1 VLFPTEP
8 PSTSRAPAFFS
19 LPLETRSVILST
31 RSKKHTS
38 TAVRATLLPL
48 AAGVVVASQ
57 LVGCSSIE
65 NLVGGDKVDY
75 KTSGGKKNA
84 GLEVPPDLTQ
94 LTRDPRYQPSSGA
107 VSANTFQAPAAVG
120 QPSSNVVAT
129 VNVDSAPTASLAG
142 SAADMRIERSGN
154 QRWLS
159 TPLPPEKLWPQLQ
172 TFWAERGF
180 VLVTDQAEFGVMET
194 EWAENRAKLPQDI
207 IRQTIG
213 RVFDSLY
220 STGERDKFRTR
231 VERTPNGTE
240 VYISHRGLVEVFSN
254 QQKDSTIWQPRPADP
269 QLEAE
274 FLQRLMV
281 KLGAKEDQAKQA
293 VTNSSAPAVAK
304 ARAMDGAS
312 IPSLQMDEGFD
323 RAWRRVGLALDRSGF
338 TVEDRDRSQ
347 GTYFV
352 RYVDPS
358 TGRKK
363 EEPGLLSRI
372 FSFGKSGDDK
382 TVLARYRV
390 TVKADGERSVVSV
403 LPAQGTESTGDV
415 GKRIVALLVDELK

>member
-1 VLFPTEP
+1 MTAKLFPI
-8 PSTSRAPAFFS
+8 AAA
-19 LPLETRSVILST
+19 L
-31 RSKKHTS
+31 
-38 TAVRATLLPL
+38 AVT
-48 AAGVVVASQ
+48 SQ

-65 NLVGGDKVDY
+65 NFVGGDKVDY
-75 KTSGGKKNA
+75 KTSGGKKSA
-84 GLEVPPDLTQ
+84 GLEIPPDLTQ
-94 LTRDPRYQPSSGA
+94 LARDPRYQPSSGA
-107 VSANTFQAPAAVG
+107 VSANAFQAPTAG
-120 QPSSNVVAT
+120 TQTSNNVATT
-129 VNVDSAPTASLAG
+129 VNVG
-142 SAADMRIERSGN
+142 SGTSSSPAMAVADMRIERSGN
-154 QRWLS
+154 QRWLT

-180 VLVTDQAEFGVMET
+180 VLITDQAEFGVMET

-231 VERTPNGTE
+231 VERTPTGTE
-240 VYISHRGLVEVFSN
+240 VYISHRGLVEVFGN
-254 QQKDSTIWQPRPADP
+254 PQKDSTVWQPRPADP

-281 KLGAKEDQAKQA
+281 KLGAKEDVAKLA
-293 VTNSSAPAVAK
+293 VTTATPTPAK
-304 ARAMDGAS
+304 ARAIEGVS
-312 IPSLQMDEGFD
+312 TPSLQMDEGFD

-358 TGRKK
+358 GRKK
-363 EEPGLLSRI
+363 DEPGLLSRI
-372 FSFGKSGDDK
+372 FSK
-382 TVLARYRV
+382 TGNDQTALSRYRV
-390 TVKADGERSVVSV
+390 TVKADGERSVVAV
-403 LPAQGTESTGDV
+403 LPAQGNDSTGEV
-415 GKRIVALLVDELK
+415 GKRIVGLLVDELK

>member
-1 VLFPTEP
+1 MY
-8 PSTSRAPAFFS
+8 RASAFFS

-31 RSKKHTS
+31 RSKIRTS
-38 TAVRATLLPL
+38 RSVRAKLVPIAATL
-48 AAGVVVASQ
+48 AVASQ
-57 LVGCSSIE
+57 LVGCSTIE
-65 NLVGGDKVDY
+65 NFVGGDKVDY
-75 KTSGGKKNA
+75 KTSGGKKSA
-84 GLEVPPDLTQ
+84 GLEIPPDLTQ
-94 LTRDPRYQPSSGA
+94 LARDPRYQPSAGV
-107 VSANTFQAPAAVG
+107 VSANAFQAPAAVA
-120 QPSSNVVAT
+120 QTSSGVVTT
-129 VNVDSAPTASLAG
+129 VNVGSGTSASPATAV
-142 SAADMRIERSGN
+142 ADMRIERSGN

-159 TPLPPEKLWPQLQ
+159 TPLPAEMLWPQLQ

-180 VLVTDQAEFGVMET
+180 VLITDQAEFGVMET

-231 VERTPNGTE
+231 VERTPTGTE
-240 VYISHRGLVEVFSN
+240 VYISHRGLAEVFSN
-254 QQKDSTIWQPRPADP
+254 QQKDSTIWQPRPADH

-281 KLGAKEDQAKQA
+281 KLGAKEEQAKLA
-293 VTNSSAPAVAK
+293 VATGTTPLAK
-304 ARAMDGAS
+304 ARAIEGAS
-312 IPSLQMDEGFD
+312 TPSLQMDEGFD

-358 TGRKK
+358 AGKK
-363 EEPGLLSRI
+363 DEPGLLTRI
-372 FSFGKSGDDK
+372 FSFGKTDSDK
-382 TVLARYRV
+382 TALSRYRV
-390 TVKADGERSVVSV
+390 TVKADGERSVVAV
-403 LPAQGTESTGDV
+403 LRPQGNDSTGDV
-415 GKRIVALLVDELK
+415 GKRIVGFLVDELK

>member
-1 VLFPTEP
+1 M
-8 PSTSRAPAFFS
+8 
-19 LPLETRSVILST
+19 ILST
-31 RSKKHTS
+31 RSKKHTGRD
-38 TAVRATLLPL
+38 VRAKLLPIAAAL
-48 AAGVVVASQ
+48 AVASQ
-57 LVGCSSIE
+57 LMGCSTIE

-75 KTSGGKKNA
+75 KTSGGKKSA
-84 GLEVPPDLTQ
+84 GLEIPPDLTQ
-94 LTRDPRYQPSSGA
+94 LARDPRYQPSSGA
-107 VSANTFQAPAAVG
+107 VSANAFQAPAAVA

-129 VNVDSAPTASLAG
+129 VNVGAGTTASPAM
-142 SAADMRIERSGN
+142 AVTDMRIERSGN

-159 TPLPPEKLWPQLQ
+159 TPLPAEKLWPQLQ

-180 VLVTDQAEFGVMET
+180 VLITDQAEFGVMET
-194 EWAENRAKLPQDI
+194 EWAENRAKLPQDV

-231 VERTPNGTE
+231 VERTPTGTE
-240 VYISHRGLVEVFSN
+240 VFISHRGLVEVFSN
-254 QQKDSTIWQPRPADP
+254 TQKDSTIWQPRPADP

-281 KLGAKEDQAKQA
+281 KLGAKEEQAKVA
-293 VTNSSAPAVAK
+293 VTTGTTPLAK
-304 ARAMDGAS
+304 ARAIEGAGT
-312 IPSLQMDEGFD
+312 PSLQMDEGFD

-358 TGRKK
+358 AKK
-363 EEPGLLSRI
+363 KDEPGLLSRV
-372 FSFGKSGDDK
+372 FSFGKTDNDK
-382 TVLARYRV
+382 TTLSRYRV
-390 TVKADGERSVVSV
+390 TVKADGDRSVVAV
-403 LPAQGTESTGDV
+403 LPAQGNDSTGDV
-415 GKRIVALLVDELK
+415 GKRIVGFLVDELK